1 MCLPEL
7 DRRPASY
14 YLGALG
20 TVSISVTLPKVEHP
34 SEPADC
40 FGQILIKDV
49 RQYIIRGHGTVLQ
62 RHFCIVT

>member
-14 YLGALG
+14 HLGALG
-20 TVSISVTLPKVEHP
+20 TVSISVTLSKVEHP
-34 SEPADC
+34 SEPADR

-49 RQYIIRGHGTVLQ
+49 REDVIRGHGTVLR